1 MPDKCYVG
9 ISARFWFKKR
19 KKKTIIANNLLKL
32 IANSLGAL
40 EKHEYGE
47 DIWMMGIFV
56 ESSSSVIV
64 LWLCRTMSF
73 FQKMHTT
80 VFRSEECLMPATTS
94 RWFLRDR

>member
-1 MPDKCYVG
+1 
-9 ISARFWFKKR
+9 
-19 KKKTIIANNLLKL
+19 
-32 IANSLGAL
+32 
-40 EKHEYGE
+40 
-47 DIWMMGIFV
+47 MMGIFV